1 MIYQFCCITDIDDCA
16 SGPCHN
22 GATCHDG
29 VDSFT
34 CTCPVGFVGDV
45 CNYGKI
51 STLSPFFY
59 YPRGYSDIRLRAC
72 LRGGGGPQP
81 VGEVTPLGGVKQ

>member
-1 MIYQFCCITDIDDCA
+1 MIYQLFCITDIDDCA

-22 GATCHDG
+22 GATCRDG

-59 YPRGYSDIRLRAC
+59 YPRGYRGESDISDYAESDTAIFIISILRY
-72 LRGGGGPQP
+72 
-81 VGEVTPLGGVKQ
+81 TH

>member
-1 MIYQFCCITDIDDCA
+1 MIYQLFCITDIDDCA

-22 GATCHDG
+22 GATCRDG

-59 YPRGYSDIRLRAC
+59 YPRGY
-72 LRGGGGPQP
+72 RG
-81 VGEVTPLGGVKQ
+81 

>member
-1 MIYQFCCITDIDDCA
+1 MIYQLSCITDIDDCA

-22 GATCHDG
+22 GATCRDG

-45 CNYGKI
+45 CKYGKI
-51 STLSPFFY
+51 STLSPSSIAPEDAGASLTFQTMRSRTQPY
-59 YPRGYSDIRLRAC
+59 LLYSY
-72 LRGGGGPQP
+72 
-81 VGEVTPLGGVKQ
+81 

>member
-1 MIYQFCCITDIDDCA
+1 MIYQLFCITDIDDCA

-22 GATCHDG
+22 GATCRDG

-59 YPRGYSDIRLRAC
+59 YPRRYRAS
-72 LRGGGGPQP
+72 LTFQTMRSW
-81 VGEVTPLGGVKQ
+81 TPPYLLYPY